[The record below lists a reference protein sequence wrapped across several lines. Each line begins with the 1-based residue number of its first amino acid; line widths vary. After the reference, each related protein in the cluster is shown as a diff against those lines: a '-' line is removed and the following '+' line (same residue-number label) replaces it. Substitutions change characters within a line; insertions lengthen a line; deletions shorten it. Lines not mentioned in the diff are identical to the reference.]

1 MTDRRSYSRQDSGIR
16 RTSTRGEGNGYLPG
30 EERKAQQKKAALL
43 KEKAQVRRQVFV
55 TGSLVSVLFAA
66 MIVYFLVYTNSN
78 SKQLFENDYNKR
90 EEALLEKNVRGK
102 IYASTGEVLAE
113 TIQDQDGNDVRSYP
127 YKNLFSHIIGYTY
140 KGGSGVEQLE
150 DYNLTHSDISLS
162 DQASYDAAGQKY
174 PADDVYTTLDLALQ
188 QAASDALGSNNG
200 AVIVTEVDTGN
211 ILCMVSK
218 PDFDPNSI
226 EEDWES
232 LGADTDSGTLVNRV
246 TQGLYAPGSTFK
258 IFDAVELMDEDM
270 SKANAF
276 SYNCI
281 GYDNNFTLED
291 GQPIHCYHWTAHGTV
306 DLEKAFAKSCN
317 CAFVN
322 IGNSLNRD
330 SFCELL
336 NNMMFGESLPYDL
349 PSGTSSYNL
358 TADTSTEDVTQLSI
372 GQGSTLMTPM
382 HLNMITA
389 AIANGGTVHKDQII
403 ASVKTGTGTTLSETK
418 PEEYRTVMTAEV
430 AAKMREMMRDV
441 VKEGTAAKLSSR
453 PYNPCGKT
461 GSAEI
466 VTGESVSHAWFTGFA
481 PEENPKVAI
490 TVIVE
495 GAGSGGVS
503 AVPVVRSVLDEYFGY
518 TPKAGEDDDANYIM
532 VGADSS
538 SQTAQD
544 PSESTGTTVTL
555 NMDTDGDGI
564 MDAIDTNGDGVPD
577 AYDLDGDGIPESTT
591 KTPKTTTVTGTNDA
605 AGTDAAG
612 NATGTDAAG
621 NATGTDA
628 AGNAAGADNT
638 VTANTAG
645 TGLDSTAAAGTAASN
660 AGTGQ
665 AGADAGNV
673 TETDNTG
680 AANAAGTGLDNT
692 AAAGTAASNA
702 GTDQA
707 GADTAQGGQAAA
719 QQ

>member
-1 MTDRRSYSRQDSGIR
+1 MTDHRR
-16 RTSTRGEGNGYLPG
+16 
-30 EERKAQQKKAALL
+30 AQQKKAALL
-43 KEKAQVRRQVFV
+43 REKAKVRKQVFV
-55 TGSLVSVLFAA
+55 TGALVCSLFAA
-66 MIVYFLVYTNSN
+66 MTVYFLIYTNKN
-78 SKQLFENDYNKR
+78 SKKLFENDYNKR

-102 IYASTGEVLAE
+102 IYAASGEVLAE

-127 YKNLFSHIIGYTY
+127 YKNLFSHIVGYTY
-140 KGGSGVEQLE
+140 KGGSGVEQLQN
-150 DYNLTHSDISLS
+150 YNLMHSDISLS
-162 DQASYDAAGQKY
+162 DKASYDAAGERY

-188 QAASDALGSNNG
+188 QAASDALGDNRG

-218 PDFDPNSI
+218 PDFDPNDI
-226 EEDWES
+226 EAEWER

-258 IFDAVELMDEDM
+258 IFDAIELMDEDM
-270 SKANAF
+270 AAANAF

-306 DLEKAFAKSCN
+306 SLEKAFAKSCN

-330 SFCELL
+330 SFCTLL
-336 NNMMFGESLPYDL
+336 NNMMFGEALPYDL
-349 PSGTSSYNL
+349 PSGTSSYTL
-358 TADTSTEDVTQLSI
+358 TADTTKEDVTQLSI

-403 ASVKTGTGTTLSETK
+403 ASVKTGTGSTLSETK
-418 PEEYRTVMTAEV
+418 SEDYRTVMTAEV

-441 VKEGTAAKLSSR
+441 IAEGTATKLSSR

-466 VTGESVSHAWFTGFA
+466 VTGESTSHAWFTGFA
-481 PEENPKVAI
+481 PEENPEIAI

-495 GAGSGGVS
+495 GAGTGGVS
-503 AVPVVRSVLDEYFGY
+503 AVPVVRSVLDKYFGY
-518 TPKAGEDDDANYIM
+518 TPAEGEDDDANYIM
-532 VGADSS
+532 VGVDGT
-538 SQTAQD
+538 QTVAD

-555 NMDTDGDGI
+555 NMDTNGDGI
-564 MDAIDTNGDGVPD
+564 MDAIDTNGDGIPD

-591 KTPKTTTVTGTNDA
+591 NTPKPSSTVPAGNEETTAGTTGTET
-605 AGTDAAG
+605 GTEGNTAG
-612 NATGTDAAG
+612 NTDTANSPTGTQTGNGGVTTDPNTGAGTGTDT
-621 NATGTDA
+621 TGT
-628 AGNAAGADNT
+628 GNAAPDT
-638 VTANTAG
+638 
-645 TGLDSTAAAGTAASN
+645 TGGQTQDPAAAGSTTSAPADP
-660 AGTGQ
+660 GTGQ
-665 AGADAGNV
+665 EGNQAGQPAGA
-673 TETDNTG
+673 
-680 AANAAGTGLDNT
+680 
-692 AAAGTAASNA
+692 
-702 GTDQA
+702 
-707 GADTAQGGQAAA
+707 
-719 QQ
+719 

>member
-1 MTDRRSYSRQDSGIR
+1 MTDHRR
-16 RTSTRGEGNGYLPG
+16 
-30 EERKAQQKKAALL
+30 AQQKKAALL
-43 KEKAQVRRQVFV
+43 REKAKVRKQVFV
-55 TGSLVSVLFAA
+55 TGVLVCSLFAA
-66 MIVYFLVYTNSN
+66 MTVYFLIYTNKN
-78 SKQLFENDYNKR
+78 SKKLFENDYNKR

-102 IYASTGEVLAE
+102 IYAASGEVLAE

-127 YKNLFSHIIGYTY
+127 YKNLFSHIVGYTY
-140 KGGSGVEQLE
+140 KGGSGVEQLQN
-150 DYNLTHSDISLS
+150 YNLMHSDISLS
-162 DQASYDAAGQKY
+162 DKASYDAAGERY

-188 QAASDALGSNNG
+188 QAASDALGDNRG

-218 PDFDPNSI
+218 PDFDPNDI
-226 EEDWES
+226 EAEWER

-258 IFDAVELMDEDM
+258 IFDAIELMDEDM
-270 SKANAF
+270 AAANAF

-281 GYDNNFTLED
+281 GYDNDFTLED

-306 DLEKAFAKSCN
+306 SLEKAFAKSCN

-330 SFCELL
+330 SFCTLL
-336 NNMMFGESLPYDL
+336 NNMMFGEALPYDL
-349 PSGTSSYNL
+349 PSGTSSYTL
-358 TADTSTEDVTQLSI
+358 TADTTKEDVTQLSI

-403 ASVKTGTGTTLSETK
+403 ASVKTGTGSALSETK
-418 PEEYRTVMTAEV
+418 PEDYRTVMTAEV

-441 VKEGTAAKLSSR
+441 IAEGTATKLSSR

-466 VTGESVSHAWFTGFA
+466 VTGESTSHAWFTGFA
-481 PEENPKVAI
+481 PEENPEIAI

-495 GAGSGGVS
+495 GAGTGGVS

-518 TPKAGEDDDANYIM
+518 TPAEGEDDDANYIM
-532 VGADSS
+532 VGVDGT
-538 SQTAQD
+538 QTVAD

-555 NMDTDGDGI
+555 NMDTNGDGI
-564 MDAIDTNGDGVPD
+564 MDAIDTNGDGIPD

-591 KTPKTTTVTGTNDA
+591 NTPKPSSTVPAGNEETTAGTTGTET
-605 AGTDAAG
+605 GTEGNTAG
-612 NATGTDAAG
+612 NTDTANSPTGTQTGNGGVTTDPNAGAGTGTDT
-621 NATGTDA
+621 TGT
-628 AGNAAGADNT
+628 GNAAPDT
-638 VTANTAG
+638 
-645 TGLDSTAAAGTAASN
+645 TGGQTQDPAAAGGTASAP
-660 AGTGQ
+660 ADPGTGQ
-665 AGADAGNV
+665 EGNQAGQPAGA
-673 TETDNTG
+673 
-680 AANAAGTGLDNT
+680 
-692 AAAGTAASNA
+692 
-702 GTDQA
+702 
-707 GADTAQGGQAAA
+707 
-719 QQ
+719 

>member
-1 MTDRRSYSRQDSGIR
+1 MTDHRR
-16 RTSTRGEGNGYLPG
+16 
-30 EERKAQQKKAALL
+30 AQQKKAALL
-43 KEKAQVRRQVFV
+43 REKAKVRKQVFV
-55 TGSLVSVLFAA
+55 TGVLVCSLFAA
-66 MIVYFLVYTNSN
+66 MTVYFLVYTNRN
-78 SKQLFENDYNKR
+78 SKKLFENDYNKR

-102 IYASTGEVLAE
+102 IYAASGEVLAE

-127 YKNLFSHIIGYTY
+127 YKNLFSHIVGYTY
-140 KGGSGVEQLE
+140 KGGSGVEQLQN
-150 DYNLTHSDISLS
+150 YNLMHSDISLS
-162 DQASYDAAGQKY
+162 DKASYDAAGERY

-188 QAASDALGSNNG
+188 QAASDALGDNRG

-218 PDFDPNSI
+218 PDFDPNDI
-226 EEDWES
+226 EAEWER

-258 IFDAVELMDEDM
+258 IFDAIELMDEDM
-270 SKANAF
+270 VAANAF

-306 DLEKAFAKSCN
+306 SLEKAFAKSCN

-330 SFCELL
+330 SFCTLL
-336 NNMMFGESLPYDL
+336 NNMMFGEALPYDL
-349 PSGTSSYNL
+349 PSGTSSYTL
-358 TADTSTEDVTQLSI
+358 TADTTKEDVTQLSI

-403 ASVKTGTGTTLSETK
+403 ASVKTGTGSTLSETK
-418 PEEYRTVMTAEV
+418 PEDYRTVMTAEV

-441 VKEGTAAKLSSR
+441 IAEGTATKLSSR

-466 VTGESVSHAWFTGFA
+466 VTGESTSHAWFTGFA
-481 PEENPKVAI
+481 PEENPEIAI

-495 GAGSGGVS
+495 GAGTGGVS

-518 TPKAGEDDDANYIM
+518 TPAEGEDDDANYIM
-532 VGADSS
+532 VGVDGT
-538 SQTAQD
+538 QTVSD

-555 NMDTDGDGI
+555 NMDTNGDGI
-564 MDAIDTNGDGVPD
+564 MDAIDTNGDGIPD

-591 KTPKTTTVTGTNDA
+591 NTPKPSSTVPAGNEETTAGTTGTET
-605 AGTDAAG
+605 GTEGNTAG
-612 NATGTDAAG
+612 NTDTANSPTGTQTGNGGVTTDPNAGAGTGTDT
-621 NATGTDA
+621 TGT
-628 AGNAAGADNT
+628 GNAALDT
-638 VTANTAG
+638 
-645 TGLDSTAAAGTAASN
+645 TGGQTQDPAAAGGTASAP
-660 AGTGQ
+660 ADPGTGQ
-665 AGADAGNV
+665 EGNQAGQPAGA
-673 TETDNTG
+673 
-680 AANAAGTGLDNT
+680 
-692 AAAGTAASNA
+692 
-702 GTDQA
+702 
-707 GADTAQGGQAAA
+707 
-719 QQ
+719 

>member
-1 MTDRRSYSRQDSGIR
+1 MTDHRR
-16 RTSTRGEGNGYLPG
+16 
-30 EERKAQQKKAALL
+30 AQQKKAALL
-43 KEKAQVRRQVFV
+43 REKAKVRKQVFV
-55 TGSLVSVLFAA
+55 TGVLVCSLFAA
-66 MIVYFLVYTNSN
+66 MTVYFLVYTNRN
-78 SKQLFENDYNKR
+78 SKKLFENDYNKR

-102 IYASTGEVLAE
+102 IYAASGEVLAE

-127 YKNLFSHIIGYTY
+127 YKNLFSHIVGYTY
-140 KGGSGVEQLE
+140 KGGSGVEQLQN
-150 DYNLTHSDISLS
+150 YNLMHSDISLS
-162 DQASYDAAGQKY
+162 DKASYDAAGERY

-188 QAASDALGSNNG
+188 QAASDALGDNRG

-218 PDFDPNSI
+218 PDFDPNDI
-226 EEDWES
+226 EAEWER

-258 IFDAVELMDEDM
+258 IFDAIELMDEDM
-270 SKANAF
+270 AAANAF

-306 DLEKAFAKSCN
+306 SLEKAFAKSCN

-322 IGNSLNRD
+322 VGNSLNRD
-330 SFCELL
+330 SFCTLL
-336 NNMMFGESLPYDL
+336 NNMMFGEALPYDL
-349 PSGTSSYNL
+349 PSGTSSYTL
-358 TADTSTEDVTQLSI
+358 TADTTKEDVTQLSI

-403 ASVKTGTGTTLSETK
+403 ASVKTGTGSTLSETK
-418 PEEYRTVMTAEV
+418 PEDYRTVMTAEV

-441 VKEGTAAKLSSR
+441 IAEGTATKLSSR

-466 VTGESVSHAWFTGFA
+466 VTGESTSHAWFTGFA
-481 PEENPKVAI
+481 PEENPEIAI

-495 GAGSGGVS
+495 GAGTGGVS

-518 TPKAGEDDDANYIM
+518 TPAEGEDDDANYIM
-532 VGADSS
+532 VGVDGT
-538 SQTAQD
+538 QTVSD

-555 NMDTDGDGI
+555 NIDTNGDGI
-564 MDAIDTNGDGVPD
+564 MDAIDTNGDGIPD

-591 KTPKTTTVTGTNDA
+591 NTPKPSSTVPAGNEETTAGTTGTG
-605 AGTDAAG
+605 AGTEGNTAG
-612 NATGTDAAG
+612 NTDTANSPTGTETGNGGVTTDPNAGAGTGTDT
-621 NATGTDA
+621 TGT
-628 AGNAAGADNT
+628 GNAAPDT
-638 VTANTAG
+638 
-645 TGLDSTAAAGTAASN
+645 TGGQTQDPAAAGGTASAP
-660 AGTGQ
+660 ADPGTGQ
-665 AGADAGNV
+665 EGNQAGQPAGA
-673 TETDNTG
+673 
-680 AANAAGTGLDNT
+680 
-692 AAAGTAASNA
+692 
-702 GTDQA
+702 
-707 GADTAQGGQAAA
+707 
-719 QQ
+719 

>member
-1 MTDRRSYSRQDSGIR
+1 MTDHRR
-16 RTSTRGEGNGYLPG
+16 
-30 EERKAQQKKAALL
+30 AQQKKAALL
-43 KEKAQVRRQVFV
+43 REKAKVRKQVFV
-55 TGSLVSVLFAA
+55 TGVLVCSLFAA
-66 MIVYFLVYTNSN
+66 MTVYFLIYTNKN
-78 SKQLFENDYNKR
+78 SKKLFENDYNKR

-102 IYASTGEVLAE
+102 IYAASGEVLAE

-127 YKNLFSHIIGYTY
+127 YKNLFSHIVGYTY
-140 KGGSGVEQLE
+140 KGGSGVEQLQN
-150 DYNLTHSDISLS
+150 YNLMHSDISLS
-162 DQASYDAAGQKY
+162 DKASYDAAGERY

-188 QAASDALGSNNG
+188 QAASDALGDNRG

-218 PDFDPNSI
+218 PDFDPNDI
-226 EEDWES
+226 EAEWER

-258 IFDAVELMDEDM
+258 IFDAIELMDEDM
-270 SKANAF
+270 AAANAF

-281 GYDNNFTLED
+281 GYDNDFTLED

-306 DLEKAFAKSCN
+306 SLEKAFAKSCN

-330 SFCELL
+330 SFCTLL
-336 NNMMFGESLPYDL
+336 NNMMFGEALPYDL
-349 PSGTSSYNL
+349 PSGTSSYTL
-358 TADTSTEDVTQLSI
+358 TADTTKENVTQLSI

-403 ASVKTGTGTTLSETK
+403 ASVKTGTGSTLSETK
-418 PEEYRTVMTAEV
+418 PEDYRTVMTAEV

-441 VKEGTAAKLSSR
+441 IAEGTATKLSSR

-466 VTGESVSHAWFTGFA
+466 VTGESTSHAWFTGFA
-481 PEENPKVAI
+481 PEENPEIAI

-495 GAGSGGVS
+495 GAGTGGVS

-518 TPKAGEDDDANYIM
+518 TPAEGEDDDANYIM
-532 VGADSS
+532 VGVDGT
-538 SQTAQD
+538 QTVAD

-555 NMDTDGDGI
+555 NMDTNGDGI
-564 MDAIDTNGDGVPD
+564 MDAIDTNGDGIPD

-591 KTPKTTTVTGTNDA
+591 NTPKPSSTVPAGNEETTAGTTGTETGTEGNTAGNTDTA
-605 AGTDAAG
+605 NSPTGTQTGNGGVTTDPNAGAGTGTDTTGTG
-612 NATGTDAAG
+612 NATPDT
-621 NATGTDA
+621 TGGQTQDP
-628 AGNAAGADNT
+628 
-638 VTANTAG
+638 
-645 TGLDSTAAAGTAASN
+645 AAAGGTASAP
-660 AGTGQ
+660 ADPGTGQ
-665 AGADAGNV
+665 EGNQAGQPAGA
-673 TETDNTG
+673 
-680 AANAAGTGLDNT
+680 
-692 AAAGTAASNA
+692 
-702 GTDQA
+702 
-707 GADTAQGGQAAA
+707 
-719 QQ
+719 

>member
-1 MTDRRSYSRQDSGIR
+1 MTDHRR
-16 RTSTRGEGNGYLPG
+16 
-30 EERKAQQKKAALL
+30 AQQKKAALL
-43 KEKAQVRRQVFV
+43 REKAKVRKQVFV
-55 TGSLVSVLFAA
+55 TGALVCSLFAA
-66 MIVYFLVYTNSN
+66 MTVYFLVYTNRN
-78 SKQLFENDYNKR
+78 SKKLFENDYNKR

-102 IYASTGEVLAE
+102 IYAASGEVLAE

-127 YKNLFSHIIGYTY
+127 YKNLFSHIVGYTY
-140 KGGSGVEQLE
+140 KGGSGVEQLQN
-150 DYNLTHSDISLS
+150 YNLMHSDISLS
-162 DQASYDAAGQKY
+162 DKASYDAAGERY

-188 QAASDALGSNNG
+188 QAASDALGDNRG

-218 PDFDPNSI
+218 PDFDPNDI
-226 EEDWES
+226 EAEWER

-258 IFDAVELMDEDM
+258 IFDAIELMDEDM
-270 SKANAF
+270 AAANAF

-306 DLEKAFAKSCN
+306 SLEKAFAKSCN

-330 SFCELL
+330 SFCTLL
-336 NNMMFGESLPYDL
+336 NNMMFGEALPYDL
-349 PSGTSSYNL
+349 PSGTSSYTL
-358 TADTSTEDVTQLSI
+358 TADTTKEDVTQLSI

-403 ASVKTGTGTTLSETK
+403 ASVKTGTGSTLSETK
-418 PEEYRTVMTAEV
+418 PEDYRTVMTAEV

-441 VKEGTAAKLSSR
+441 IAEGTATKLSSR

-466 VTGESVSHAWFTGFA
+466 VTGESTSHAWFTGFA
-481 PEENPKVAI
+481 PEENPEIAI

-495 GAGSGGVS
+495 GAGTGGVS

-518 TPKAGEDDDANYIM
+518 TPAEGEDDDANYIM
-532 VGADSS
+532 VGVDGT
-538 SQTAQD
+538 QTVAD

-555 NMDTDGDGI
+555 NMDTNGDGI
-564 MDAIDTNGDGVPD
+564 MDAIDTNGDGIPD

-591 KTPKTTTVTGTNDA
+591 NTPKPSSTVPAGNEETTAGTTGTET
-605 AGTDAAG
+605 GTEGNTAG
-612 NATGTDAAG
+612 NTDTANSPTGTETGNGGVTTDPNAGAGTGTDT
-621 NATGTDA
+621 TGT
-628 AGNAAGADNT
+628 GNAAPDT
-638 VTANTAG
+638 
-645 TGLDSTAAAGTAASN
+645 TGGQTQDPAAAGSTASAP
-660 AGTGQ
+660 ADPGTGQ
-665 AGADAGNV
+665 EGNQAGQPAGA
-673 TETDNTG
+673 
-680 AANAAGTGLDNT
+680 
-692 AAAGTAASNA
+692 
-702 GTDQA
+702 
-707 GADTAQGGQAAA
+707 
-719 QQ
+719 

>member
-1 MTDRRSYSRQDSGIR
+1 MTDHRR
-16 RTSTRGEGNGYLPG
+16 
-30 EERKAQQKKAALL
+30 AQQKKAALL
-43 KEKAQVRRQVFV
+43 REKAKVRKQVFV
-55 TGSLVSVLFAA
+55 TGVLVCSLFAA
-66 MIVYFLVYTNSN
+66 MTVYFLIYTNRN
-78 SKQLFENDYNKR
+78 SKKLFENDYNKR

-102 IYASTGEVLAE
+102 IYAASGEVLAE

-127 YKNLFSHIIGYTY
+127 YKNLFSHIVGYTY
-140 KGGSGVEQLE
+140 KGGSGVEQLQN
-150 DYNLTHSDISLS
+150 YNLMHSDISLS
-162 DQASYDAAGQKY
+162 DKASYDAAGERY

-188 QAASDALGSNNG
+188 QAASDALGDNRG

-218 PDFDPNSI
+218 PDFDPNDI
-226 EEDWES
+226 EAEWER

-258 IFDAVELMDEDM
+258 IFDAIELMDEDM
-270 SKANAF
+270 AAANAF

-306 DLEKAFAKSCN
+306 SLEKAFAKSCN

-330 SFCELL
+330 SFCTLL
-336 NNMMFGESLPYDL
+336 NNMMFGEALPYDL
-349 PSGTSSYNL
+349 PSGTSSYTL
-358 TADTSTEDVTQLSI
+358 TADTTKEDVTQLSI

-403 ASVKTGTGTTLSETK
+403 ASVKTGTGSTLSETK
-418 PEEYRTVMTAEV
+418 PEDYRTVMTAEV

-441 VKEGTAAKLSSR
+441 IAEGTATKLSSR

-466 VTGESVSHAWFTGFA
+466 VTGESTSHAWFTGFA
-481 PEENPKVAI
+481 PEENPEIAI

-495 GAGSGGVS
+495 GAGTGGVS

-518 TPKAGEDDDANYIM
+518 TPAEGEDDDANYIM
-532 VGADSS
+532 VGVDGT
-538 SQTAQD
+538 QTVSD

-555 NMDTDGDGI
+555 NMDTNGDGI
-564 MDAIDTNGDGVPD
+564 MDAIDTNGDGIPD

-591 KTPKTTTVTGTNDA
+591 NTPKPSSTVPAGNEETTAGTTGTE
-605 AGTDAAG
+605 AGTEGNTAG
-612 NATGTDAAG
+612 NTDTANSPTGTETGNGGVTTDPNTGAGTGTDT
-621 NATGTDA
+621 TGT
-628 AGNAAGADNT
+628 GNAAPDT
-638 VTANTAG
+638 
-645 TGLDSTAAAGTAASN
+645 TGGQTQDPAAAGGTASAP
-660 AGTGQ
+660 ADPGTGQ
-665 AGADAGNV
+665 EGNQAGQPAGA
-673 TETDNTG
+673 
-680 AANAAGTGLDNT
+680 
-692 AAAGTAASNA
+692 
-702 GTDQA
+702 
-707 GADTAQGGQAAA
+707 
-719 QQ
+719 